1 MLNGFLAF
9 VIVLV
14 AIACDG
20 AAESTPTPT
29 VPPGGT
35 PSPVATLPPGVV
47 TPVPFDLPVVT
58 LSVEAAGG
66 GEKKAVTAEVAS
78 TDAERQRGLMF
89 RPSLPPDT
97 GMLFLFPR
105 DIQGGFWM
113 ENTYVPLTIAY
124 LDQAGVILAMKDG
137 VPLDRTSLAPGVPY
151 RMVLEMEQGWF
162 ARNGFGV
169 GSVVR
174 LPASGLP
181 VAR

>member
-29 VPPGGT
+29 APPGGT
-35 PSPVATLPPGVV
+35 PTPVATLPPGVV

-66 GEKKAVTAEVAS
+66 GAKKAVTAEVAS

-89 RPSLPPDT
+89 RPSLPLDT

-105 DIQGGFWM
+105 DIQGGF
-113 ENTYVPLTIAY
+113 
-124 LDQAGVILAMKDG
+124 
-137 VPLDRTSLAPGVPY
+137 
-151 RMVLEMEQGWF
+151 
-162 ARNGFGV
+162 
-169 GSVVR
+169 
-174 LPASGLP
+174 
-181 VAR
+181 